1 MTLERRT
8 PLNRGTSQLK
18 RTPLNPVSK
27 KRQREAKART
37 ALNREALYRAGGRCQ
52 AVELVP
58 EVTCSGPLD
67 VDEIVLRSGRPGGHL
82 DPENV
87 QVLCR
92 AHHDWKHDHP
102 KEAVERGLRRWSWE

>member
-1 MTLERRT
+1 MNLPRRT

-18 RTPLNPVSK
+18 RTPQ
-27 KRQREAKART
+27 KRKAEARART
-37 ALNREALYRAGGRCQ
+37 QLNKEALRIAGYRCQ

-58 EVTCSGPLD
+58 EVTCWGQLD
-67 VDEIVLRSGRPGGHL
+67 VDEIVLRSGKPGGHL

-92 AHHDWKHDHP
+92 AHHRWKDDHP
-102 KEAVERGLRRWSWE
+102 KEAVERGLRKWSWE